1 MSETGVGG
9 AVAGAHDTLFP
20 DIDSMVPAAFAAH
33 LAEGVR
39 MRFGNAGPVHGRA
52 ACEQAWAQFCGT
64 VDGVEHA
71 VRNRWELGA
80 TTVVEADVTYR
91 RAGRADVTVPAVT
104 IYEVDGAGLITDY
117 RIVIDLAPLAAAG

>member
-1 MSETGVGG
+1 M
-9 AVAGAHDTLFP
+9 GAHDTLFP

-39 MRFGNAGPVHGRA
+39 MRFGNAEPVRGRA
-52 ACEQAWAQFCGT
+52 ACEQAWAQFCRT

-71 VRNRWELGA
+71 VRNRWELGT

-91 RAGRADVTVPAVT
+91 RDGRADVTVPVVT
-104 IYEVDGAGLITDY
+104 IYEVDAAGLITDY
-117 RIVIDLAPLAAAG
+117 RIFIDLAPLAAG